1 MKQMKP
7 VRTIWKVKQE
17 AKTLDIYL
25 YDDIMPDG
33 EDWWTGE
40 KIPSETSAS
49 HVQQALQDAGNID
62 AINIFI
68 NSYGGDVK
76 EGLGIYNLLARS
88 KAYKT
93 VYIDGFACSI
103 ASVIAMCGDKVIMG
117 ANTLMMIHNASM
129 GAYGTSAELRKAA
142 DDLDVINTA
151 SISSYKTKAGDKL
164 DDKTLQN
171 LLDNSTWLTPE
182 QCIQYGLA
190 DEIASKSDPASEA
203 AQQRFEQAKQ
213 YVMESLKQ
221 RANPAA
227 HVPQDKQSQKTNAEK
242 LMMIFKKK
250 MEVK

>member
-1 MKQMKP
+1 MKP
-7 VRTIWKVKQE
+7 VKTIWAIKQE
-17 AKTLDIYL
+17 AKSLDIYL
-25 YDDIMPDG
+25 YDDIVPDG
-33 EDWWTGE
+33 EDFWTGE

-49 HVQQALQDAGNID
+49 HVQQVLQDAGDID
-62 AINIFI
+62 AINIYI

-93 VYIDGFACSI
+93 VYVDGFACSI

-117 ANTLMMIHNASM
+117 TNTLMMIHNASM
-129 GAYGTSAELRKAA
+129 GAFGTADELRKAA

-151 SISSYKTKAGDKL
+151 AISSYKTKAGDKL

-171 LLDNSTWLTPE
+171 MLDSTTWLTPE

-190 DEIASKSDPASEA
+190 DEIANKVDPAVEA
-203 AQQRFEQAKQ
+203 ASQRFEQAKQ
-213 YVMESLKQ
+213 SMMAMLQSKS
-221 RANPAA
+221 NPAA
-227 HVPQDKQSQKTNAEK
+227 KVPQSLQTQKTNAEK
-242 LMMIFKKK
+242 LMAAFKKK

>member
-1 MKQMKP
+1 MRP
-7 VRTIWKVKQE
+7 VKTVWAIKQE
-17 AKTLDIYL
+17 AKSLDIYL
-25 YDDIMPDG
+25 YDDIVPDG

-40 KIPSETSAS
+40 KIESETSAN
-49 HVQQALQDAGNID
+49 HVQKVLEDAGNID
-62 AINIFI
+62 AINIYI

-76 EGLGIYNLLARS
+76 EGLAIYNQLKRS

-103 ASVIAMCGDKVIMG
+103 ASVIAMAGDKVIMG

-129 GAYGTSAELRKAA
+129 GAFGTSDELRKAA

-151 SISSYKTKAGDKL
+151 AISSYKAKAGDKL
-164 DDKTLQN
+164 DDKTLQDMLN
-171 LLDNSTWLTPE
+171 KETWLNPE

-203 AQQRFEQAKQ
+203 ASQRFEQAKQ

-227 HVPQDKQSQKTNAEK
+227 HVPQDKQNQKTNAEK